1 MNIDLRQ
8 MVIGLWFGIF
18 VAIFSLI
25 GATQCQ
31 DKNTIDNK
39 SEEIES
45 LKKEVETYKQ
55 QLDSINI
62 QHQCSIDS
70 LTAIKSKIH
79 IKYVQT
85 AEDFSDRFIVC
96 DDDILSYISSQ
107 IQD

>member
-1 MNIDLRQ
+1 
-8 MVIGLWFGIF
+8 MVLGILFGIF
-18 VAIFSLI
+18 VATFSLI

-31 DKNTIDNK
+31 DKNTIVDK

-55 QLDSINI
+55 QLDSLNI

-70 LTAIKSKIH
+70 LTVIKSKIH